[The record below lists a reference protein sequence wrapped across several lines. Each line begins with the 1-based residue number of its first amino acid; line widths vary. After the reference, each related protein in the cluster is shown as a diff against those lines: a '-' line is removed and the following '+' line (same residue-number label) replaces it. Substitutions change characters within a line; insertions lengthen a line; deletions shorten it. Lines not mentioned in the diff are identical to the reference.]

1 MATQTEDST
10 RGSTATLIGSI
21 QRALRLVDLVAS
33 ASRPLSPKQLASSLG
48 LSLGTTYNIIRT
60 LVHEGYL
67 AQEPDG
73 IILGPGHPVLSGG
86 PDDGVVLSQVRQG
99 LRDITSELGATAYL
113 SRYDDGEVTIV
124 DIADLPQAPRTELWV
139 GISRSAHATA
149 LGKQILSELPVNERR
164 DYLHRHPMEELTQH
178 TIRDPHLLLA
188 ELERPAPA
196 RLDRQEYAI
205 GLTCIAVPVR
215 APGTI
220 ASLAISMP
228 AEKVDDLHA
237 VVRHLKAA
245 AGTLSLVYGT
255 EALASG
261 FTI

>member
-1 MATQTEDST
+1 MESEPS
-10 RGSTATLIGSI
+10 RTLIGSI

-33 ASRPLSPKQLASSLG
+33 ASRPLSPKQLSSALG

-73 IILGPGHPVLSGG
+73 VILGAGHPVLSGG
-86 PDDGVVLSQVRQG
+86 ADDGVILSQVRQG
-99 LRDITSELGATAYL
+99 LRDITLKLGATAYL

-124 DIADLPQAPRTELWV
+124 DIVDVPKAPRTELWV
-139 GISRSAHATA
+139 GISQSAHATA
-149 LGKQILSELPVNERR
+149 LGKQILSELPRSERR
-164 DYLHRHPMEELTQH
+164 DYLHRHPMEELTPH

-188 ELERPAPA
+188 QLEQPAAA

-205 GLTCIAVPVR
+205 GLTCVAVPVR

-220 ASLAISMP
+220 ASLAVSLP
-228 AEKVDDLHA
+228 TEKVDDLQA
-237 VVRHLKAA
+237 VVQHLKVA
-245 AGTLSLVYGT
+245 AGTLALVYGT
-255 EALASG
+255 DSLVND

>member
-1 MATQTEDST
+1 METQAS
-10 RGSTATLIGSI
+10 ATLIGSI

-33 ASRPLSPKQLASSLG
+33 ASRPLSPKQLSSALG

-60 LVHEGYL
+60 LVYEGYL

-73 IILGPGHPVLSGG
+73 VILGAGHPVLSGG
-86 PDDGVVLSQVRQG
+86 PDDGVILSQVRQS
-99 LRDITSELGATAYL
+99 LRDITLELGATSYL

-124 DIADLPQAPRTELWV
+124 DIVDVPKAPRTELWV

-149 LGKQILSELPVNERR
+149 LGKQILSELSADERK

-178 TIRDPHLLLA
+178 TIRDPHLLLT
-188 ELERPAPA
+188 ELDRPAPA

-205 GLTCIAVPVR
+205 GLTCIAVPVL

-220 ASLAISMP
+220 ASLAISLP
-228 AEKVDDLHA
+228 TEKADDLQT

-255 EALASG
+255 DSLVSG

>member
-1 MATQTEDST
+1 METQTTGPS
-10 RGSTATLIGSI
+10 GTLIGSI

-33 ASRPLSPKQLASSLG
+33 ASRPLSPKQLAASLG

-73 IILGPGHPVLSGG
+73 VILGPGHPVLSGG
-86 PDDGVVLSQVRQG
+86 ADDGAVLSQVRQG

-124 DIADLPQAPRTELWV
+124 DIVDVPLAPRTELWV
-139 GISRSAHATA
+139 GISRAAHATA
-149 LGKQILSELPVNERR
+149 LGKQILSELPANERA

-178 TIRDPHLLLA
+178 TLRDPHLLLA

-205 GLTCIAVPVR
+205 GLTCVAVPVL

-220 ASLAISMP
+220 ASLAISLP
-228 AEKVDDLHA
+228 TEKARELGPLVK
-237 VVRHLKAA
+237 RLKAA

-255 EALASG
+255 DALASG

>member
-1 MATQTEDST
+1 MESST
-10 RGSTATLIGSI
+10 SATLIGSI
-21 QRALRLVDLVAS
+21 QRALWLVDLVAS
-33 ASRPLSPKQLASSLG
+33 ASRPLSPKQISSVLG

-73 IILGPGHPVLSGG
+73 IILGAGHPVLSGAA
-86 PDDGVVLSQVRQG
+86 DDGVILSQVRQG
-99 LRDITSELGATAYL
+99 LRDITLELGATSYL

-124 DIADLPQAPRTELWV
+124 DIADVPNAPRTELWV
-139 GISRSAHATA
+139 GISQSAHATA
-149 LGKQILSELPVNERR
+149 LGKQILSELTPHERK
-164 DYLHRHPMEELTQH
+164 DYLYRHPMEELTQH
-178 TIRDPHLLLA
+178 TIKDAHLLLT
-188 ELERPAPA
+188 ELEQPAPA

-205 GLTCIAVPVR
+205 GLTCVAVPVL

-220 ASLAISMP
+220 ASLAISLP
-228 AEKVDDLHA
+228 TEKVKDLDS
-237 VVRHLKAA
+237 VVARLKAA

-255 EALASG
+255 DALVKD